1 MDSGIF
7 HILSFDLPQYL
18 ELSINALPIR
28 RDSTGENTLVWSSA
42 SNGEFDSQNAYLLAL
57 NSGEVASNFLG
68 HWIWKLNILPKIQFL
83 LWKCA
88 HFSLPVKVVLLH
100 RKILEDPVCDICKE
114 GDETI
119 LHVFRDCRKAYQF

>member
-1 MDSGIF
+1 M
-7 HILSFDLPQYL
+7 
-18 ELSINALPIR
+18 ELSIKALPIR

-119 LHVFRDCRKAYQF
+119 LHVFRDCRKAHQF

>member
-1 MDSGIF
+1 MKKRICVLIIFLKVDFGIF

-57 NSGEVASNFLG
+57 HSGEVASNFLS

-88 HFSLPVKVVLLH
+88 HFSLPVKVVLS
-100 RKILEDPVCDICKE
+100 
-114 GDETI
+114 
-119 LHVFRDCRKAYQF
+119 